1 MKKILLSII
10 VLLLLTKTQAQ
21 QWWKPTKKEIIGY
34 SCFALAGVSN
44 GFNQAIEHHSYGQGN
59 PYIDISE
66 SYKRKYKDYEG
77 GNLNE
82 AYFGSKT
89 FLVWT
94 TDAFHLS
101 NTLEKGF
108 LATGIVFDIWDIKSE
123 LKKYEKKDRWKVIV
137 FRKILLPLLI
147 QNVAFEATF
156 ANLHPRKL

>member
-1 MKKILLSII
+1 MKKILLSCIAFFL
-10 VLLLLTKTQAQ
+10 VAATQAQ
-21 QWWKPTKKEIIGY
+21 QWWKPTQKEIIGY

-44 GFNQAIEHHSYGQGN
+44 GFNQAIEHHSYGLGN
-59 PYIDISE
+59 PYVDISL
-66 SYKRKYKDYEG
+66 SYKRKYKDYAA

-108 LATGIVFDIWDIKSE
+108 LITGVTFDVWDLKSE
-123 LKKYEKKDRWKVIV
+123 LKKYEKEDRWKVIV
-137 FRKILLPLLI
+137 FKKILFPLLI
-147 QNVAFEATF
+147 QNLAFEATF
-156 ANLHPRKL
+156 NNLHP

>member
-10 VLLLLTKTQAQ
+10 TLLLLAITTEAQ

-34 SCFALAGVSN
+34 SSFVLAGVSN
-44 GFNQAIEHHSYGQGN
+44 GFNQAIEHHSYGLGN
-59 PYIDISE
+59 PYVDISK
-66 SYKRKYKDYEG
+66 SYKRKYKDYEAG
-77 GNLNE
+77 DFSA

-101 NTLEKGF
+101 NTLQKGF
-108 LATGIVFDIWDIKSE
+108 LITGVVLNTWDIKSE

-137 FRKILLPLLI
+137 FRKILLPLLC
-147 QNVAFEATF
+147 QDLAFEATF
-156 ANLHPRKL
+156 SHLHP